1 MISEIYRQD
10 LEAGLKE
17 SGYDLR
23 VGELRE
29 DNKSNTS
36 FYPIFHHHMKRVEA
50 VVDYQ
55 SLKDNSPILITD
67 KRRSVG
73 DGQVKVA
80 GVVFPSTK
88 IAVHFSNFIGG
99 FPGQEF
105 LERRGYRMSN
115 SNGNVTS
122 VRIREKLIDELTSRV

>member
-36 FYPIFHHHMKRVEA
+36 FYPIFHHSMKRVESVA
-50 VVDYQ
+50 DSQ
-55 SLKDNSPILITD
+55 SSSYLVLD

-105 LERRGYRMSN
+105 LERR
-115 SNGNVTS
+115 
-122 VRIREKLIDELTSRV
+122 